1 MLKKTP
7 ADYPNGVIDI
17 FKLHR
22 VFDLNKNECLKKG
35 EVVSKIV
42 TKINIYN
49 ITNIKYNRTKKSG
62 DK

>member
-7 ADYPNGVIDI
+7 TDYPNGVIDI